1 MYINIYIYMHT
12 SLQVSMA
19 SFDVAYMQPHEFN
32 EQLKRV
38 FRLNVT
44 SAELG
49 ALVREFDENHDGIFM
64 CI

>member
-1 MYINIYIYMHT
+1 
-12 SLQVSMA
+12 MA

-49 ALVREFDENHDGIFM
+49 ALVREFDENHDGILIYIICM
-64 CI
+64 